1 VIIRKKKDIMDN
13 PGNDTAPESENRPP
27 ETLAP
32 FSRRRQRREARRA
45 ARGGSHAGAW
55 TGGIILIGLGIVF
68 LAQNLNL
75 FSFDN
80 WWAVFI
86 LIPAVGAFGAA
97 WRNYQEAGGRLTAGT
112 RASLFGGL
120 ILTMIAAAFLF
131 NLEWT
136 VLGPVFIILVGVGI
150 LVNTLLP
157 G

>member
-1 VIIRKKKDIMDN
+1 MDN
-13 PGNDTAPESENRPP
+13 ESNDPTQEDLQSQPEYQDR
-27 ETLAP
+27 L
-32 FSRRRQRREARRA
+32 SRRQLRREARRA
-45 ARGGSHAGAW
+45 ARGDSLAGAW
-55 TGGIILIGLGIVF
+55 AGGIILIVLGIVF
-68 LAQNLNL
+68 LGQNLNL

-86 LIPAVGAFGAA
+86 LIPAIGAFGAA

-120 ILTMIAAAFLF
+120 ILTMVAAAFLF
-131 NLEWT
+131 NLEWGI
-136 VLGPVFIILVGVGI
+136 LGPVFIILVGIGI